1 MRTNFPDAFI
11 FDLDGTLVDSAPAIA
26 LILNE
31 MRLDLDLDPLT
42 LEFYR
47 QWISRGA
54 TELISN
60 SLDVSLKEAIP
71 YIRIFRERYRQLPT
85 PASCI
90 YFGVVDTITSLS
102 LQGKKIGVCSNKP
115 QYLCQKIIQEIGLSD
130 FIPVIVGGDT
140 LPTSKPCRDPID
152 FVIKRLGSASNSA
165 IFIGDSSID
174 QRAAS
179 AASIPFVFYSGGY
192 DDGVNQ
198 AKVDFS
204 IGQIP
209 QLLTI
214 NFSSY
219 CLSAAH

>member
-31 MRLDLDLDPLT
+31 MRLDFDLDPLT

-60 SLDVSLKEAIP
+60 SLDVSLKETTP
-71 YIRIFRERYRQLPT
+71 YIRIFRERYWQLPT
-85 PASCI
+85 PVSCV

-102 LQGKKIGVCSNKP
+102 LQGKKIGICSNKP
-115 QYLCQKIIQEIGLSD
+115 QHLCQKIIQEIGLSD
-130 FIPVIVGGDT
+130 FISVIVGGDT

-152 FVIKRLGSASNSA
+152 FAIKGLGSTSSSA

-174 QRAAS
+174 QRAS
-179 AASIPFVFYSGGY
+179 AAAEVPFVFYSGGY
-192 DDGVNQ
+192 DDGVNPLQ
-198 AKVDFS
+198 VQYLIKR
-204 IGQIP
+204 IP
-209 QLLTI
+209 DLLGITF
-214 NFSSY
+214 N
-219 CLSAAH
+219 H